1 MPKFAKIWKNLPK
14 FGNLVKIVVQ
24 SKRCL
29 VISNKILKITLNFNC
44 QVILILVH
52 NIHITSNSVQKG
64 PGLL

>member
-1 MPKFAKIWKNLPK
+1 MEKFGKIWKNLPK

-29 VISNKILKITLNFNC
+29 VISNKILKITLNC